1 MIGREVHLRYPDG
14 MGRSKL
20 TGASI
25 EKALTV
31 PATARRRSVVEKI
44 RDLLEA

>member
-1 MIGREVHLRYPDG
+1 MIGREVHLHYPDG

-20 TGASI
+20 SGTYI
-25 EKALTV
+25 EKALGV
-31 PATARRRSVVEKI
+31 PATARRRGVVEKI